1 MKNYIYLMRLNKPTG
16 FLLLFWPCSWGMA
29 YNLNFLP
36 ISSQWFYYLFLFFAG
51 SILMR
56 SAGCIY
62 NDIVDKEID
71 KKVERT
77 KNRPLASG
85 KINLRNAWI
94 LILILCFLSLII
106 LFQLN
111 NKTILFGLSVIFIV
125 LLYPFAKRFTY
136 WPQLILGIVFNFG
149 IILSWLS
156 LNENFISGII
166 LLYLSGIMWT
176 VGYDTIYAL
185 QDVVDDKKI
194 GVKSLALLLDK
205 KTYQFLYIIYTAQ
218 IFLLISSLLL
228 ANNFSV
234 ILFLLSIPYLL
245 ILRKIY
251 LMKNLKNYLEVFQFN
266 NYFGFLI
273 LLILLS
279 VSIYN

>member
-77 KNRPLASG
+77 KNRPLATG

-106 LFQLN
+106 LFQFN

-156 LNENFISGII
+156 LNENFITGII

-218 IFLLISSLLL
+218 IFLLIFSLLL
-228 ANNFSV
+228 ASNFSA

-279 VSIYN
+279 VRIYN

>member
-1 MKNYIYLMRLNKPTG
+1 MRLNKPTG

-77 KNRPLASG
+77 KNRPLATG

-106 LFQLN
+106 LFQFN

-156 LNENFISGII
+156 LNENFITGIV

-228 ANNFSV
+228 ASNFSA

-279 VSIYN
+279 VRIYN

>member
-77 KNRPLASG
+77 KNRPLAAG

-106 LFQLN
+106 LFQFN

-156 LNENFISGII
+156 LNENFITGII

-228 ANNFSV
+228 ASNFSA

-279 VSIYN
+279 VRIYN

>member
-29 YNLNFLP
+29 YNLNYLP
-36 ISSQWFYYLFLFFAG
+36 ISSQWFYFLFLFFAG

-77 KNRPLASG
+77 KNRPLAAG

-106 LFQLN
+106 LFQFN

-279 VSIYN
+279 VRIYN

>member
-1 MKNYIYLMRLNKPTG
+1 MKNYIYLMRLDKPTG

-29 YNLNFLP
+29 YNLNYLQ
-36 ISSQWFYYLFLFFAG
+36 ISYQWFYFLFLFFVG

-85 KINLRNAWI
+85 KVSLRNAWI

-106 LFQLN
+106 LFQFN

-166 LLYLSGIMWT
+166 LLYLSGVMWT

-279 VSIYN
+279 VRIYN

>member
-36 ISSQWFYYLFLFFAG
+36 ISSQWFYFLFLFFAG

-77 KNRPLASG
+77 KNRPLAAG

-106 LFQLN
+106 LFQFN

-166 LLYLSGIMWT
+166 LLYLSGVMWT

-279 VSIYN
+279 VRIYN

>member
-1 MKNYIYLMRLNKPTG
+1 MKNYIYLMRLDKPTG

-29 YNLNFLP
+29 YNLNYLQ
-36 ISSQWFYYLFLFFAG
+36 ISYQWFYFLFLFFVG

-85 KINLRNAWI
+85 KVSLRNAWI
-94 LILILCFLSLII
+94 LILTLCFLSLII
-106 LFQLN
+106 LFQFN
-111 NKTILFGLSVIFIV
+111 IKTIFFSLSIIFIV

-136 WPQLILGIVFNFG
+136 WPQLILGVVFNFG
-149 IILSWLS
+149 ILLSWLS
-156 LNENFISGII
+156 LNESFITGII
-166 LLYLSGIMWT
+166 LLYLSGIFWT

-185 QDVVDDKKI
+185 QDIVDDKKI
-194 GVKSLALLLDK
+194 GVKSLALLLNK
-205 KTYQFLYIIYTAQ
+205 KIYQFLYLIYTVQ
-218 IFLLISSLLL
+218 ILLVISSLLL
-228 ANNFSV
+228 ANNFSE

-251 LMKNLKNYLEVFQFN
+251 LMRNSKNYLEVFQYN

-279 VSIYN
+279 VGIFN

>member
-36 ISSQWFYYLFLFFAG
+36 ISYQWFYYLFLFFAG

-77 KNRPLASG
+77 KNRPLATG

-94 LILILCFLSLII
+94 LILILCFFSLII
-106 LFQLN
+106 LFQFN

-205 KTYQFLYIIYTAQ
+205 KTYRFLYIIYTAQ

-273 LLILLS
+273 LLIILS
-279 VSIYN
+279 VRIYN

>member
-1 MKNYIYLMRLNKPTG
+1 MKNYIYLMRLDKPTG

-36 ISSQWFYYLFLFFAG
+36 ISSQWFYFLFLFFAG

-77 KNRPLASG
+77 KNRPLAAG

-106 LFQLN
+106 LFQFN

-166 LLYLSGIMWT
+166 LLYLSGVMWT

-279 VSIYN
+279 VRIYN

>member
-1 MKNYIYLMRLNKPTG
+1 
-16 FLLLFWPCSWGMA
+16 
-29 YNLNFLP
+29 
-36 ISSQWFYYLFLFFAG
+36 
-51 SILMR
+51 
-56 SAGCIY
+56 
-62 NDIVDKEID
+62 
-71 KKVERT
+71 
-77 KNRPLASG
+77 
-85 KINLRNAWI
+85 
-94 LILILCFLSLII
+94 
-106 LFQLN
+106 
-111 NKTILFGLSVIFIV
+111 
-125 LLYPFAKRFTY
+125 
-136 WPQLILGIVFNFG
+136 
-149 IILSWLS
+149 
-156 LNENFISGII
+156 
-166 LLYLSGIMWT
+166 MWT

-234 ILFLLSIPYLL
+234 ILFLLSIPYFL

-251 LMKNLKNYLEVFQFN
+251 LMRYSKNYLEVFQYN

-279 VSIYN
+279 VGIFN

>member
-228 ANNFSV
+228 VNNFSV

>member
-77 KNRPLASG
+77 KNRPLATG

-106 LFQLN
+106 LFQFN

-156 LNENFISGII
+156 LNENFMTGII

-228 ANNFSV
+228 VNNFSV

-279 VSIYN
+279 VRIYN

>member
-77 KNRPLASG
+77 KNRPLATG

-106 LFQLN
+106 LFQFN

-218 IFLLISSLLL
+218 IFLLIFSLLL
-228 ANNFSV
+228 ASNFSA

-279 VSIYN
+279 VRIYN

>member
-77 KNRPLASG
+77 KNRPLAAG

-106 LFQLN
+106 LFQFN

-218 IFLLISSLLL
+218 IFLLIFSLLL
-228 ANNFSV
+228 ASNFSA

-279 VSIYN
+279 VRIYN

>member
-36 ISSQWFYYLFLFFAG
+36 ISSQWFYFLFLFFAG

-77 KNRPLASG
+77 KNRPLAAG

-106 LFQLN
+106 LFQFN

-166 LLYLSGIMWT
+166 LLYLSGVMWT

-185 QDVVDDKKI
+185 QDIVDDKKI

-228 ANNFSV
+228 ANNFSA

-279 VSIYN
+279 VRIYN

>member
-77 KNRPLASG
+77 KNRPLATG

-106 LFQLN
+106 LFQFN

-156 LNENFISGII
+156 LNENFITGIV

-228 ANNFSV
+228 ASNFSA

-279 VSIYN
+279 VRIYN

>member
-77 KNRPLASG
+77 KNRPLATG

-106 LFQLN
+106 LFQFN
-111 NKTILFGLSVIFIV
+111 NKTILFGLSVIIIF

-156 LNENFISGII
+156 LNENFITGII

-218 IFLLISSLLL
+218 IFLLIFSLLL
-228 ANNFSV
+228 ASNFSA

-279 VSIYN
+279 VRIYN

>member
-1 MKNYIYLMRLNKPTG
+1 MKNYIYLMRLDKPTG
-16 FLLLFWPCSWGMA
+16 FLLLFWPCSWGMV

-77 KNRPLASG
+77 KNRPLATG
-85 KINLRNAWI
+85 KINLRNACI

-106 LFQLN
+106 LFQFN

-156 LNENFISGII
+156 LNENFITGII

-205 KTYQFLYIIYTAQ
+205 KTYQFLYIIYSVQ

-228 ANNFSV
+228 ADNFSV

-279 VSIYN
+279 VRIYN

>member
-77 KNRPLASG
+77 KNRPLAAG

-106 LFQLN
+106 LFQFN
-111 NKTILFGLSVIFIV
+111 NKTILFGLSVIIIV

-156 LNENFISGII
+156 LNENFMTGII

-205 KTYQFLYIIYTAQ
+205 KTYQFLYIIYSVQ

-228 ANNFSV
+228 ADNFSV

-279 VSIYN
+279 VRIYN

>member
-36 ISSQWFYYLFLFFAG
+36 ISSQWFYFLFLFFAG

-77 KNRPLASG
+77 KNRPLAAG

-106 LFQLN
+106 LFQFN

-166 LLYLSGIMWT
+166 LLYLSGVMWT

-185 QDVVDDKKI
+185 QDIVDDKKI

-279 VSIYN
+279 VRIYN

>member
-1 MKNYIYLMRLNKPTG
+1 MKNYIYLMRLDKPTG

-29 YNLNFLP
+29 YNLNYLQ
-36 ISSQWFYYLFLFFAG
+36 ISYQWFYFLFLFFVG

-85 KINLRNAWI
+85 KVSVRNAWI
-94 LILILCFLSLII
+94 LILTLCFLSLII
-106 LFQLN
+106 LFQFN
-111 NKTILFGLSVIFIV
+111 IKTIFFSLSIIFIV

-149 IILSWLS
+149 ILLSWLS
-156 LNENFISGII
+156 LNESFITGII
-166 LLYLSGIMWT
+166 LLYLSGIFWT
-176 VGYDTIYAL
+176 LGYDTIYAL
-185 QDVVDDKKI
+185 QDIVDDKKI

-205 KTYQFLYIIYTAQ
+205 KIYQFLYLIYTVQ
-218 IFLLISSLLL
+218 ILLVISSLLL
-228 ANNFSV
+228 ANNFSE

-251 LMKNLKNYLEVFQFN
+251 LMRNSKNYLEVFQYN

-279 VSIYN
+279 VGIFN

>member
-36 ISSQWFYYLFLFFAG
+36 ISSQWFYYLFLFFVG

-77 KNRPLASG
+77 KNRPLAAG

-106 LFQLN
+106 LFQFN

-156 LNENFISGII
+156 LNENFMTGII

-194 GVKSLALLLDK
+194 GVKSLALLFDK

-228 ANNFSV
+228 VNNFSV

-279 VSIYN
+279 VRIYN

>member
-77 KNRPLASG
+77 KNRPLATG

-106 LFQLN
+106 LFQFN

-156 LNENFISGII
+156 LNENFITGIV

-279 VSIYN
+279 VRIYN

>member
-77 KNRPLASG
+77 KNRPLATG

-106 LFQLN
+106 LFQFN
-111 NKTILFGLSVIFIV
+111 NKTILFGLSVIIIV

-228 ANNFSV
+228 VSNFSA

-279 VSIYN
+279 VRIYN

>member
-106 LFQLN
+106 LFQFN

-156 LNENFISGII
+156 LNENFITGII

-218 IFLLISSLLL
+218 IFLLIFSLLL
-228 ANNFSV
+228 ASNFSA

-279 VSIYN
+279 VRIYN

>member
-71 KKVERT
+71 KKVKRT

-156 LNENFISGII
+156 LNENFMTGII

-228 ANNFSV
+228 VNNFSV

>member
-77 KNRPLASG
+77 KNRPLAAG

-106 LFQLN
+106 LFQFN
-111 NKTILFGLSVIFIV
+111 NKTILFGLSVIIIV

-166 LLYLSGIMWT
+166 LLYLSRVMWT

-205 KTYQFLYIIYTAQ
+205 KTYQFLYIIYSVQ

-228 ANNFSV
+228 ADNFSV

-279 VSIYN
+279 VRIYN

>member
-36 ISSQWFYYLFLFFAG
+36 ISSQWFYFLFLFFAG

-77 KNRPLASG
+77 KNRPLAAG

-106 LFQLN
+106 LFQFN

-166 LLYLSGIMWT
+166 LLYLSGVMWT

-218 IFLLISSLLL
+218 IFLLIFSLLL
-228 ANNFSV
+228 ASNFSA

-279 VSIYN
+279 VRIYN

>member
-1 MKNYIYLMRLNKPTG
+1 MKNYIYLMRLDKPTG

-29 YNLNFLP
+29 YNLNYLQ
-36 ISSQWFYYLFLFFAG
+36 ISYQWFYFLFLFFVG

-85 KINLRNAWI
+85 KVSVRNAWI
-94 LILILCFLSLII
+94 LILTLCFLSLII
-106 LFQLN
+106 LFQFN
-111 NKTILFGLSVIFIV
+111 IKTIFFSLSIIFIV

-149 IILSWLS
+149 ILLSWLS
-156 LNENFISGII
+156 LNDSFIIGII
-166 LLYLSGIMWT
+166 LLYLSGIFWT

-185 QDVVDDKKI
+185 QDIVDDKKI

-205 KTYQFLYIIYTAQ
+205 KIYQFLYLIYTVQ
-218 IFLLISSLLL
+218 ILLVISSLLL
-228 ANNFSV
+228 ANNFSE

-251 LMKNLKNYLEVFQFN
+251 LMRNSKNYLEVFQYN

-279 VSIYN
+279 VGIFN

>member
-77 KNRPLASG
+77 KNRPLATG

-106 LFQLN
+106 LFQFN

-228 ANNFSV
+228 ASNFSA

-279 VSIYN
+279 VRIYN

>member
-36 ISSQWFYYLFLFFAG
+36 ISSQWFYFLFLFFAG

-106 LFQLN
+106 LFQFN
-111 NKTILFGLSVIFIV
+111 NKTILFGLSVIIIV

-279 VSIYN
+279 VRIYN

>member
-156 LNENFISGII
+156 LNENFMTGII

-205 KTYQFLYIIYTAQ
+205 KTYQFLYIIYSVQ

-228 ANNFSV
+228 ADNFSV

>member
-1 MKNYIYLMRLNKPTG
+1 MRLDKPTG

-29 YNLNFLP
+29 YNLNYLQ
-36 ISSQWFYYLFLFFAG
+36 ISYQWFYFLFLFFVG

-85 KINLRNAWI
+85 KVSLRNAWI
-94 LILILCFLSLII
+94 LILTLCFLSLII
-106 LFQLN
+106 LFQFN
-111 NKTILFGLSVIFIV
+111 IKTIFFSLSIIFIV

-136 WPQLILGIVFNFG
+136 WPQLILGVVFNFG
-149 IILSWLS
+149 ILLSWLS
-156 LNENFISGII
+156 LNESFITGII
-166 LLYLSGIMWT
+166 LLYLSGIFWT

-185 QDVVDDKKI
+185 QDIVDDKKI

-205 KTYQFLYIIYTAQ
+205 KIYQFLYLIYTVQ
-218 IFLLISSLLL
+218 ILLVISSLLL
-228 ANNFSV
+228 ANNFSE

-251 LMKNLKNYLEVFQFN
+251 LMRNSKNYLEVFQYN

-279 VSIYN
+279 VGIFN

>member
-1 MKNYIYLMRLNKPTG
+1 MKNYIYLMRLDKPTG

-29 YNLNFLP
+29 YNLNYLQ
-36 ISSQWFYYLFLFFAG
+36 ISYQWFYFLFLFFVG

-85 KINLRNAWI
+85 KVSLRNAWI
-94 LILILCFLSLII
+94 LILTLCFLSLII
-106 LFQLN
+106 LFQFN
-111 NKTILFGLSVIFIV
+111 IKTIFFSLSIIFIV

-136 WPQLILGIVFNFG
+136 WPQLILGVVFNFG
-149 IILSWLS
+149 ILLSWLS
-156 LNENFISGII
+156 LNESFITGII
-166 LLYLSGIMWT
+166 LLYLSGIFWT

-185 QDVVDDKKI
+185 QDIVDDKKI

-205 KTYQFLYIIYTAQ
+205 KIYQFLYLIYTVQ
-218 IFLLISSLLL
+218 ILLVISSLLL
-228 ANNFSV
+228 ANNFSE

-251 LMKNLKNYLEVFQFN
+251 LMRNSKNYLEVFQYN

-279 VSIYN
+279 VGIFN